1 MSVSSSRND
10 ICDNRGS
17 CYDKCSFFF
26 LSMEK
31 FIEKYVNVL
40 LKRKTYDHKVLPLS
54 ILSCHCC

>member
-1 MSVSSSRND
+1 MVYVITEVRAMTNVL
-10 ICDNRGS
+10 
-17 CYDKCSFFF
+17 FFF